1 MPLTLPNQVDKDT
14 IDLLQQQFL
23 ALDADGSGEF
33 GAGMYAQYTCSV
45 HVYCQRYC
53 IALPAILRMHCQAS
67 STLTTSICSPTLSM
81 RLTPVA
87 RWAG

>member
-33 GAGMYAQYTCSV
+33 GAGMYAQYTC
-45 HVYCQRYC
+45 